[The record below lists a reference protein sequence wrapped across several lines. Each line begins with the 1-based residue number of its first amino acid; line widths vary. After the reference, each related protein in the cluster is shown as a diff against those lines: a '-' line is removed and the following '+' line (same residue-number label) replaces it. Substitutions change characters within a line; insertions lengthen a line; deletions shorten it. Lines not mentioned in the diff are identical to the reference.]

1 VESSS
6 PANESNEFVKESA
19 KEVWSYFVFFLHF
32 VNMILSFVIFLFAG
46 TWVSLLGICRAT
58 IATIFGHFLATFKV
72 VLGQVWEQF
81 CECLDRGVVP

>member
-19 KEVWSYFVFFLHF
+19 KEVWSYVA
-32 VNMILSFVIFLFAG
+32 FVIFLFAG